1 MSNEY
6 VGTTAAKT
14 TTTAE
19 TKNKEEED
27 GDEYE
32 EEFVIEVRTQ
42 KGSSIKAESSS
53 FKKLDELLNKAI
65 TTYQR
70 LSKEESGD
78 VVEKQQYQ

>member
-6 VGTTAAKT
+6 VGRTAA

-19 TKNKEEED
+19 TKNQED

-32 EEFVIEVRTQ
+32 EQFVIEVRTQ

-53 FKKLDELLNKAI
+53 FKKLEELLDKAI